1 MLTSNNRIHRRTVL
15 RGAAGF
21 SLGLPF
27 LSAMLAPGRSHADD
41 SAPSRLLVFYTP
53 GGTLLDRWRP
63 KGTTGDFT
71 LQPMMS
77 PLTPFLDKLVFVDGV
92 DLSVTQIGNGHP
104 HSRGMG
110 GLLTGQPLLA
120 GNFNTNGGNAGFA
133 AGPSI
138 DQVIAAK
145 VSAGL
150 RLPSL
155 ELSAGWSTGI
165 SAGGQPHPGNIIS
178 YQAPKQAGAAASPVP
193 PATDPYTAFKR
204 VFTGVGGDAD
214 ANAKQLEFTTS
225 VLDGVQEDFKR
236 LSAQLGAEDRQK
248 LEAHLALVQEA
259 ETGLKQSVSSSCKAP
274 DTINQTP
281 GFYDD
286 PEAKDFNLKEADD
299 GGAGSITTGAKVPE
313 KGQAMTDLMVAALAC
328 DLTRVGTM
336 QWSDSEAK
344 FLLGFL
350 KDSSGTSLKDHHHGY
365 QHDRGF
371 QPEALEIIY
380 HFYAER
386 LAYLLQKLD
395 SVQEG
400 GGTLLDNTLVLA
412 VSEIQKPD
420 SHAQNNMPFILAGK
434 AGGKLTTKRWLKV
447 PSQPHNNLL
456 VSILNLFGVEDTRF
470 GHANY
475 CTGPLSGLV

>member
-1 MLTSNNRIHRRTVL
+1 MLTSNNRIDRRTVL
-15 RGAAGF
+15 RGAAGL

-27 LSAMLAPGRSHADD
+27 LSAMLTPGRSHADD
-41 SAPSRLLVFYTP
+41 SAPTRLLVFYNP

-63 KGTTGDFT
+63 QGTTSDFT

-77 PLTPFLDKLVFVDGV
+77 PLTPFLDKLVFVDGL

-110 GLLTGQPLLA
+110 GVLTGQPLLA
-120 GNFNTNGGNAGFA
+120 GSFTTNGGNAGFA
-133 AGPSI
+133 AGASI

-145 VSAGL
+145 ISAGL

-155 ELSAGWSTGI
+155 ELAAGWSTGI
-165 SAGGQPHPGNIIS
+165 SAGGQPHPANIIN
-178 YQAPKQAGAAASPVP
+178 YQALKKAGDQASPVP
-193 PATDPYTAFKR
+193 PATDPYTALGR
-204 VFTGVGGDAD
+204 VFTGIGGDAD
-214 ANAKQLEFTTS
+214 TNAKQLAFTTS
-225 VLDGVQEDFKR
+225 VLDGVQDDFKR
-236 LSAQLGAEDRQK
+236 LSAKLGAEDRQK
-248 LEAHLALVQEA
+248 LEAHLALVQDA
-259 ETGLKQSVSSSCKAP
+259 EMGLKQSVSSSCKAP

-281 GFYDD
+281 GYYDD
-286 PEAKDFNLKEADD
+286 PEAQGVPKDSGD

-328 DLTRVGTM
+328 DITRVGTL

-350 KDSSGTSLKDHHHGY
+350 KDTSGTSLKDHHHGY
-365 QHDRGF
+365 QHDRAF

-400 GGTLLDNTLVLA
+400 NGTLLDNTLVVA
-412 VSEIQKPD
+412 VTEIQMPE
-420 SHAQNNMPFILAGK
+420 SHAQNNMPFVLAGK
-434 AGGKLTTKRWLKV
+434 AGGKLMTKRWLKV

-456 VSILNLFGVEDTRF
+456 VSILNMFGIADTRF
-470 GHANY
+470 GHADY
-475 CTGPLSGLV
+475 CTGPLSGLA

>member
-1 MLTSNNRIHRRTVL
+1 MITSNNRIHRRTVL
-15 RGAAGF
+15 RGAAGV
-21 SLGLPF
+21 SIGLPF

-41 SAPSRLLVFYTP
+41 SMPTRFVVYYNP

-63 KGTTGDFT
+63 KGTSSDFT

-92 DLSVTQIGNGHP
+92 NLSVTELGYGHP

-110 GLLTGQPLLA
+110 GVLTGQPLLA

-133 AGPSI
+133 AGASI

-145 VSAGL
+145 ISAGL

-155 ELSAGWSTGI
+155 ELATGWSTGI
-165 SAGGQPHPGNIIS
+165 SVGGQPHPGNIIN
-178 YQAPKQAGAAASPVP
+178 YQPPKQAGAAASPVP
-193 PATDPYTAFKR
+193 PSTDPYNTFKR
-204 VFTGVGGDAD
+204 VFTGLDGDAD
-214 ANAKQLEFTTS
+214 ANAKQLALTTS
-225 VLDGVQEDFKR
+225 ILDGVQEDFKR

-259 ETGLKQSVSSSCKAP
+259 EAGLKQSVSGTCIPPANV
-274 DTINQTP
+274 NQTP
-281 GFYDD
+281 GYYDD
-286 PEAKDFNLKEADD
+286 PEAKDFTLKENDD

-313 KGQAMTDLMVAALAC
+313 KGQVMTDLLVAALAC

-350 KDSSGTSLKDHHHGY
+350 KDSSGASLKDHHHGY

-386 LAYLLQKLD
+386 LAYLLQRLD
-395 SVQEG
+395 SVKEG
-400 GGTLLDNTLVLA
+400 SATLLDNTLVLA
-412 VSEIQKPD
+412 VSEIQSPSD
-420 SHAQNNMPFILAGK
+420 HRQNNMPFVLAGK
-434 AGGKLTTKRWLKV
+434 ASGKLPTKRWLKV
-447 PSQPHNNLL
+447 TSQPHNNLL
-456 VSILNLFGVEDTRF
+456 VSILNMFGIEDTRF